1 MAKEHRR
8 KVKGDDAI
16 FISNGPDLK
25 VMNASN
31 KNNFHH
37 SLESF
42 AYWGI
47 KLHVYFH
54 TTEGMSHYTF
64 PESLASEH
72 RSSYMRDFIIY
83 SPNELIR

>member
-16 FISNGPDLK
+16 FSICIGPDLK

-37 SLESF
+37 SLESLPT
-42 AYWGI
+42 G
-47 KLHVYFH
+47 
-54 TTEGMSHYTF
+54 G
-64 PESLASEH
+64 
-72 RSSYMRDFIIY
+72 
-83 SPNELIR
+83 